1 MSVSPTLHIGFT
13 PDIIIRVIKI
23 VVLLPER
30 GFDITAIL
38 FPLICILEQIARYCV
53 LFSFIH
59 KGERSNTW
67 NCYEEGY
74 VPSSK
79 QRRHLCQVHLEIIQR
94 ATLKEFL
101 PKYSLPVLI

>member
-38 FPLICILEQIARYCV
+38 FPFNARYCV

-79 QRRHLCQVHLEIIQR
+79 QRRHLCQVPESNAERVSPKIFI
-94 ATLKEFL
+94 ASINLK
-101 PKYSLPVLI
+101 

>member
-38 FPLICILEQIARYCV
+38 FPFNMY
-53 LFSFIH
+53 FI
-59 KGERSNTW
+59 
-67 NCYEEGY
+67 
-74 VPSSK
+74 
-79 QRRHLCQVHLEIIQR
+79 
-94 ATLKEFL
+94 
-101 PKYSLPVLI
+101 